1 MQKAATQR
9 CRRDSSIPQAAG
21 GQTEA
26 RSAPQRRPIPAPHS
40 CAKDPAPADQAT
52 SRLQLCDAAQ
62 AKARARARQAQTNA
76 PATAPRAINQ
86 TQLASRSP
94 APQQAPP
101 RANRAAKAAHATH
114 SQPGSPGAVHRPAP
128 ERSCA
133 SSRAAQQHPQ
143 AQLPAP
149 QHPAPRAAEPPAA
162 SCRSN
167 RPPPAAPRTTA
178 AAAQT
183 TTAPAQD
190 ARPHAA
196 LPDPPARPANTPQA
210 HKPSAPQTGCGSI
223 PQHQGSNGSG

>member
-1 MQKAATQR
+1 ST
-9 CRRDSSIPQAAG
+9 
-21 GQTEA
+21 
-26 RSAPQRRPIPAPHS
+26 
-40 CAKDPAPADQAT
+40 T
-52 SRLQLCDAAQ
+52 SKSTC
-62 AKARARARQAQTNA
+62 
-76 PATAPRAINQ
+76 
-86 TQLASRSP
+86 SP
-94 APQQAPP
+94 APSANKCARNGTSRDKSNPACVALASAQQAPP
-101 RANRAAKAAHATH
+101 RANCAAKAAHATH
-114 SQPGSPGAVHRPAP
+114 SQPGPPGAVHRPAP

-196 LPDPPARPANTPQA
+196 LPDPPARPANTQQV
-210 HKPSAPQTGCGSI
+210 HKPSAPQTRCGSI
-223 PQHQGSNGSG
+223 PQHQGSNGAG